1 MGRSLR
7 KGPFVDHHL
16 KKKVLKSKAE
26 GTKTP
31 IKTWSR
37 RSMVT
42 PDMIGC
48 NFEVHN
54 GKKFIPVFVSEN
66 MVGHK
71 LGEFSPT
78 RLYKKPGTKK

>member
-16 KKKVLKSKAE
+16 KKKVKKAKAE
-26 GTKTP
+26 GSKAP

-42 PDMIGC
+42 PDMIG
-48 NFEVHN
+48 
-54 GKKFIPVFVSEN
+54 
-66 MVGHK
+66 
-71 LGEFSPT
+71 L
-78 RLYKKPGTKK
+78 